1 MSDPINPY
9 PQQAPYGQGD
19 AGYGPGY
26 GPQGFPGYQASPFA
40 VQRAQSNAST
50 VRTLSFLSFLF
61 GGLMLSGAMWIWS
74 DKLIEEARLAGVPMP
89 LMNELA
95 SARSAAKMC
104 SIIHLVVLG
113 VALVVLIVM
122 VAVWGFLLA
131 SISSG

>member
-9 PQQAPYGQGD
+9 AQQAPYGQGD

-89 LMNELA
+89 IMNELA

-113 VALVVLIVM
+113 VALVILIVM
-122 VAVWGFLLA
+122 VVVWGFLLA
-131 SISSG
+131 SISS

>member
-9 PQQAPYGQGD
+9 AQQAPYGQGD

-61 GGLMLSGAMWIWS
+61 GGLMLLGAMWIWS

-89 LMNELA
+89 IMNELA

-113 VALVVLIVM
+113 VALVILIAI
-122 VAVWGFLLA
+122 VAVWGFLLV
-131 SISSG
+131 SISR

>member
-9 PQQAPYGQGD
+9 AQQAPYGQGD

-50 VRTLSFLSFLF
+50 ARTLSFLSFLF

-113 VALVVLIVM
+113 VALVILIVM
-122 VAVWGFLLA
+122 VVVWGFLLA
-131 SISSG
+131 SILR

>member
-89 LMNELA
+89 MMNELA

-131 SISSG
+131 SISS

>member
-131 SISSG
+131 SISS

>member
-89 LMNELA
+89 IMNELA

-113 VALVVLIVM
+113 VALVVLIVI

-131 SISSG
+131 SISS

>member
-74 DKLIEEARLAGVPMP
+74 DKQIEEARLAGVPMP

-113 VALVVLIVM
+113 VALVVLIVI

-131 SISSG
+131 SISS

>member
-9 PQQAPYGQGD
+9 AQQAPYGQGD

-113 VALVVLIVM
+113 VALVILIVM
-122 VAVWGFLLA
+122 VVVWGFLLA
-131 SISSG
+131 SILR

>member
-9 PQQAPYGQGD
+9 VQQVPYGQGD

-61 GGLMLSGAMWIWS
+61 GGLMLSGAM
-74 DKLIEEARLAGVPMP
+74 
-89 LMNELA
+89 
-95 SARSAAKMC
+95 
-104 SIIHLVVLG
+104 
-113 VALVVLIVM
+113 
-122 VAVWGFLLA
+122 
-131 SISSG
+131 

>member
-9 PQQAPYGQGD
+9 PQQAPYGQGN

-131 SISSG
+131 SISS

>member
-95 SARSAAKMC
+95 SARSAAKRC

-131 SISSG
+131 SISS

>member
-9 PQQAPYGQGD
+9 PQQAPYGQGN

-40 VQRAQSNAST
+40 VQRVQSNAST

-113 VALVVLIVM
+113 VALVVLIVI

-131 SISSG
+131 SISS

>member
-9 PQQAPYGQGD
+9 PQQAPYGQED

-131 SISSG
+131 SISS

>member
-1 MSDPINPY
+1 MSDPINPHA
-9 PQQAPYGQGD
+9 QQAPYGQGD

-26 GPQGFPGYQASPFA
+26 GPQGFPGYQASPYA

-113 VALVVLIVM
+113 VAPVILIVM
-122 VAVWGFLLA
+122 VVVWGFLLA
-131 SISSG
+131 SILR

>member
-113 VALVVLIVM
+113 VALVVLIAI
-122 VAVWGFLLA
+122 VAVGGFLWA
-131 SISSG
+131 SISS

>member
-1 MSDPINPY
+1 MSDPINPHA
-9 PQQAPYGQGD
+9 QQAPYGQGD

-26 GPQGFPGYQASPFA
+26 GPQGFPGYQASPYA

-113 VALVVLIVM
+113 VALVILIVM
-122 VAVWGFLLA
+122 VVVWGFLLA
-131 SISSG
+131 SILR

>member
-9 PQQAPYGQGD
+9 AQQAPYGQGD

-89 LMNELA
+89 IMNELA

-113 VALVVLIVM
+113 VALVVLIVI
-122 VAVWGFLLA
+122 VVVWGFLLA
-131 SISSG
+131 SISS

>member
-113 VALVVLIVM
+113 VALVILIVM
-122 VAVWGFLLA
+122 VVVWGFLLA
-131 SISSG
+131 SILR

>member
-113 VALVVLIVM
+113 VALVVLIVI
-122 VAVWGFLLA
+122 VVVWGFLLV
-131 SISSG
+131 SISS

>member
-122 VAVWGFLLA
+122 VTVWGFLLA
-131 SISSG
+131 SISS

>member
-9 PQQAPYGQGD
+9 AHQAPYGQGD
-19 AGYGPGY
+19 VGYGPGY

-89 LMNELA
+89 IMNELA

-113 VALVVLIVM
+113 VALVILIAI
-122 VAVWGFLLA
+122 VAVWGFLLV
-131 SISSG
+131 SISR

>member
-1 MSDPINPY
+1 MIDPINPHA
-9 PQQAPYGQGD
+9 QQAPYGQGD

-26 GPQGFPGYQASPFA
+26 GPQGFPGYQASPYA

-113 VALVVLIVM
+113 VALVILIVM
-122 VAVWGFLLA
+122 VVVWGFLLA
-131 SISSG
+131 SILR

>member
-1 MSDPINPY
+1 MSDPISPY
-9 PQQAPYGQGD
+9 VQQAPYGQGD
-19 AGYGPGY
+19 AGYGPDY
-26 GPQGFPGYQASPFA
+26 GTKGFPGYQASPFA

-89 LMNELA
+89 IMNELA

-104 SIIHLVVLG
+104 SIIHLVILG
-113 VALVVLIVM
+113 VALVILIVM
-122 VAVWGFLLA
+122 VVVWGFLLA
-131 SISSG
+131 SISS

>member
-89 LMNELA
+89 IMNELA

-113 VALVVLIVM
+113 VALVILIVM

-131 SISSG
+131 SISS

>member
-9 PQQAPYGQGD
+9 TQQAPYGQGD
-19 AGYGPGY
+19 TGY

-89 LMNELA
+89 IMNELA

-113 VALVVLIVM
+113 VALVVLIVI

-131 SISSG
+131 SISS

>member
-113 VALVVLIVM
+113 VALVVLIVI
-122 VAVWGFLLA
+122 VVVWGFLLA
-131 SISSG
+131 SISS

>member
-113 VALVVLIVM
+113 VALVVLIVI

-131 SISSG
+131 SISS

>member
-1 MSDPINPY
+1 MSDPINPHA
-9 PQQAPYGQGD
+9 QQAPYGQGD
-19 AGYGPGY
+19 AGY

-113 VALVVLIVM
+113 VALVILIAI
-122 VAVWGFLLA
+122 VAVWGFLLV
-131 SISSG
+131 SISR

>member
-61 GGLMLSGAMWIWS
+61 GGLMLSGAMRIWS

-113 VALVVLIVM
+113 VALVVLIVI

-131 SISSG
+131 SISS

>member
-26 GPQGFPGYQASPFA
+26 RPQGFPGYQASPFA

-113 VALVVLIVM
+113 VALVILIAI
-122 VAVWGFLLA
+122 VAVWGFLLV
-131 SISSG
+131 SISR

>member
-74 DKLIEEARLAGVPMP
+74 DKLIEEPRLAGVPMP

-131 SISSG
+131 SISS

>member
-9 PQQAPYGQGD
+9 AHQAPYGQRD

-26 GPQGFPGYQASPFA
+26 GLQGFPGYQASPFA

-74 DKLIEEARLAGVPMP
+74 DKLIEEARFAGVPMP

-113 VALVVLIVM
+113 VALVILIAI
-122 VAVWGFLLA
+122 VAVWGFLLV
-131 SISSG
+131 SISR

>member
-1 MSDPINPY
+1 MSDPINPHA
-9 PQQAPYGQGD
+9 QQAPYGQGD

-26 GPQGFPGYQASPFA
+26 GPQGFPGYQASPYA

-95 SARSAAKMC
+95 SARSAAKMR

-113 VALVVLIVM
+113 VALVILIVM
-122 VAVWGFLLA
+122 VVVWGFLLA
-131 SISSG
+131 SILR

>member
-9 PQQAPYGQGD
+9 AQQAPYGQGD

-26 GPQGFPGYQASPFA
+26 GPQGVPWLPGFA
-40 VQRAQSNAST
+40 FRGAARPVER
-50 VRTLSFLSFLF
+50 VDGPHLVLPEFLF

-74 DKLIEEARLAGVPMP
+74 DKLIEEARFAGVPMP

-113 VALVVLIVM
+113 VALVILIAI
-122 VAVWGFLLA
+122 VAVWGFLLVP
-131 SISSG
+131 ISR

>member
-89 LMNELA
+89 IMNELA

-131 SISSG
+131 SISS